1 MNHEDELANRIAR
14 LLDEGPDDLSA
25 DTRER
30 LAHVRKLALSRQQ
43 GRKVQ
48 ALVPALAGP
57 ISRVT
62 EQSVF
67 GVRYVI
73 PLAALILGLIGVV
86 YVNRSNLAS
95 DIADIDAGLL
105 TDELPINAYPGPRLR
120 FMAKTLVALIASLCI
135 AFTAAAAQPKADAK
149 KAAPR
154 PAWTES
160 QPPSSRCLRRCSP
173 NGSSWIP
180 RDVRNGSRSR
190 TGIRP

>member
-14 LLDEGPDDLSA
+14 LLDEGTDDLSA

-105 TDELPINAYPGPRLR
+105 TDELPINAYLDQGFDSWLKR
-120 FMAKTLVALIASLCI
+120 
-135 AFTAAAAQPKADAK
+135 
-149 KAAPR
+149 
-154 PAWTES
+154 
-160 QPPSSRCLRRCSP
+160 SSR
-173 NGSSWIP
+173 
-180 RDVRNGSRSR
+180 
-190 TGIRP
+190 